1 MQPSAL
7 QRIRRN
13 HAIEH
18 ATMHMLSRAGVAT
31 RLAARSDWRGLTFY
45 GDIDAETLRRAITG
59 GFVALETGHRGL
71 AVHPRCG
78 SMVSIPLMLGLLSAW
93 LAQSGLR
100 RGASLARGLFTL
112 AGIASAALL
121 ARPLGEWVQAHV
133 LTSGKVGDARLI
145 SIRPSRRGPLTL
157 HRVTIAYD

>member
-18 ATMHMLSRAGVAT
+18 ATMHMLSRAGVAA

-45 GDIDAETLRRAITG
+45 GDIDSAALSRAASR
-59 GFVALETGHRGL
+59 GFLALETGHSEL

-78 SMVSIPLMLGLLSAW
+78 SMVSVSFLLGLLAVW

-100 RGASLARGLFTL
+100 RGSSPLRSLLTV
-112 AGIASAALL
+112 AGIASATLL
-121 ARPLGEWVQAHV
+121 ARPLGESAQAHV
-133 LTSGKVGDARLI
+133 LTSADMGNARLV
-145 SIRPSRRGPLTL
+145 SVRPSRRGPLTI

>member
-7 QRIRRN
+7 QRTRRN

-18 ATMHMLSRAGVAT
+18 AAMHMLSRAGVAT

-45 GDIDAETLRRAITG
+45 GDIDSATLKRAING
-59 GFVALETGHRGL
+59 GLLALETGNRGL

-78 SMVSIPLMLGLLSAW
+78 SMVSVSFLLGLLTVW

-100 RGASLARGLFTL
+100 RGVSLARALLTL
-112 AGIASAALL
+112 AGIASATLL
-121 ARPLGEWVQAHV
+121 ARPLGESVQAHV
-133 LTSGKVGDARLI
+133 LTSTSVGDARLI
-145 SIRPSRRGPLTL
+145 TIRPSRLGPLTL
-157 HRVTIAYD
+157 HRVTIAHD